1 MDDMN
6 TQTPAAIHTEV
17 IRAGI
22 EKAKDGDIQAAL
34 SVDVFQ
40 SLASL
45 KSAPD
50 TLGAYLSL
58 LEQLVKS
65 HKAIRKGDIEK
76 AVIALLPE
84 DEKDTAGWVNAADE
98 IVTLVTNA
106 CTLFTDQEDEAYAII
121 EQDGGRQVWP
131 INSSTFKDWVARLIY
146 ITTGKTTRAASVAD
160 AFSTL
165 NGIAQH
171 DSESHNVYLR
181 VASDGAGGYYLDIGD
196 EQWRVIHITA
206 SGWQVI
212 NESPVLFKRFKATKA
227 VPIPQTGGTLADLKT
242 LVNVG
247 DADGLLL
254 VTALID
260 CMRPDTAYPVIEL
273 VGEQGSGK
281 STTAENMRRLID
293 PKVVNLRGVPSSV
306 EDLYVGARNNH
317 IACFNNLSLLSQAI
331 QDALCSLSLIHI

>member
-106 CTLFTDQEDEAYAII
+106 CTLFTDQETKHT
-121 EQDGGRQVWP
+121 P
-131 INSSTFKDWVARLIY
+131 LSSKTVAVRCGLSIQA
-146 ITTGKTTRAASVAD
+146 RS
-160 AFSTL
+160 
-165 NGIAQH
+165 
-171 DSESHNVYLR
+171 R
-181 VASDGAGGYYLDIGD
+181 IG
-196 EQWRVIHITA
+196 
-206 SGWQVI
+206 
-212 NESPVLFKRFKATKA
+212 SP
-227 VPIPQTGGTLADLKT
+227 D
-242 LVNVG
+242 
-247 DADGLLL
+247 
-254 VTALID
+254 
-260 CMRPDTAYPVIEL
+260 
-273 VGEQGSGK
+273 
-281 STTAENMRRLID
+281 
-293 PKVVNLRGVPSSV
+293 
-306 EDLYVGARNNH
+306 
-317 IACFNNLSLLSQAI
+317 
-331 QDALCSLSLIHI
+331 